1 MSRVLDSGRVWN
13 VATACQVPPCAAKLL
28 ATWHAL
34 EIKRPRSLILAAGAT
49 YHVGTR
55 GVRRFPIVYDDVDRE
70 SFLGDLANVVHARGW
85 RCHAYCLMTNHYHV
99 LVSTPEPDL
108 SVGMWKLNQ
117 RHALRVNRRHG
128 FAGHVF
134 EGRFFAELVDD
145 DSYMVAVARYI
156 DQNPVRA
163 GICHRAETWP
173 WSGCASTLGLRPPL
187 AFFDP
192 GEVLGYYSDDLER
205 ARTKYA
211 LSLNDVSRP
220 RRL

>member
-1 MSRVLDSGRVWN
+1 
-13 VATACQVPPCAAKLL
+13 
-28 ATWHAL
+28 
-34 EIKRPRSLILAAGAT
+34 
-49 YHVGTR
+49 
-55 GVRRFPIVYDDVDRE
+55 
-70 SFLGDLANVVHARGW
+70 
-85 RCHAYCLMTNHYHV
+85 MTNHYHV

-173 WSGCASTLGLRPPL
+173 WSGVQPKPYVPANRSARSRTSSAPGRPTTLR
-187 AFFDP
+187 
-192 GEVLGYYSDDLER
+192 
-205 ARTKYA
+205 
-211 LSLNDVSRP
+211 
-220 RRL
+220 